1 MRECYTIDDLLRVM
15 ARLRD
20 PQSGCPWD
28 LAQDFRSIV
37 PSTLEECY
45 ELAQAI
51 EEADYP
57 HVAEELGDVLFQV
70 VFYAR
75 LGAERDLFSF
85 ESIVDTLVRKL
96 VRRHPHVFADGD
108 IDRPVTGGQIVEADV
123 KRQWEA
129 IKREERR
136 ERDHDGHLDDVPVAL
151 PALSRAQKLQKRAA
165 GFGFDWPAADAV
177 LAKVEEELGELRQ
190 AIATGNEAET
200 GEELGDLLFT
210 CVNLARHLG
219 WDSEAALRQASSKF
233 ESRVRRMES
242 LARLA
247 ERSLDEMTDT
257 ELDVLWRLAK
267 EKT

>member
-1 MRECYTIDDLLRVM
+1 MNEPYTINDLLRVM

-51 EEADYP
+51 EDEDYP

-70 VFYAR
+70 VFYAQ
-75 LGAERDLFSF
+75 LGAERELFAF

-96 VRRHPHVFADGD
+96 VRRHPHVFDGGD
-108 IDRPVTGGQIVEADV
+108 IDGPGVSGRIPEAEV

-136 ERDHDGHLDDVPVAL
+136 ERDHDGHLDDVPLAL

-165 GFGFDWPAADAV
+165 GFGFDWPATDAV
-177 LAKVEEELGELRQ
+177 LAKVEEELAELRQ
-190 AIATGNEAET
+190 AIAAGNEAET
-200 GEELGDLLFT
+200 GEELGDLMFT

-219 WDSEAALRQASSKF
+219 WDSEAALRQASAKF
-233 ESRVRRMES
+233 EKRVRGMES
-242 LARLA
+242 LARQKD
-247 ERSLDEMTDT
+247 RSLDDMTET
-257 ELDVLWRLAK
+257 ELDVLWRQVK
-267 EKT
+267 GKT